1 MGDMGDYFNDLK
13 AALRIARETHGV
25 DCPQCKIVR
34 PKAHPSILLPGQKC
48 KVDGYRDP
56 RPRVYADD
64 EARNLVK
71 PSTIAAAILAMK
83 ETDQ

>member
-1 MGDMGDYFNDLK
+1 
-13 AALRIARETHGV
+13 
-25 DCPQCKIVR
+25 
-34 PKAHPSILLPGQKC
+34 LLPGQKC